1 MTEHSNEPKTSFEPK
16 WWQSRCTIGINY
28 SAYLY
33 TQSRNFL
40 ISDCMQ
46 RRLKVPFSLS
56 ISDAFACAWF
66 GSSLVLKDF
75 TWILINV
82 WRFLKQH
89 LHWFFPLKMQWRI
102 SLRAG
107 YISSWWLDIFIMSN
121 TIAEKVYLGKKVQ
134 KNWTSHF
141 FQKAGNI
148 SLLIFRFWF
157 FHNISNF
164 IIC

>member
-1 MTEHSNEPKTSFEPK
+1 MTMLRKTFGYMKDRMLTVS
-16 WWQSRCTIGINY
+16 QHIDITYNH
-28 SAYLY
+28 LY
-33 TQSRNFL
+33 
-40 ISDCMQ
+40 
-46 RRLKVPFSLS
+46 
-56 ISDAFACAWF
+56 
-66 GSSLVLKDF
+66 LVLTLACMIRPVLHDRSCVFVVIKQPSQGRGYS
-75 TWILINV
+75 LL
-82 WRFLKQH
+82 LKHH

-121 TIAEKVYLGKKVQ
+121 TVIAEKVYLGKKVQ